1 MRMKRTAIANDTIE
15 ILEAGY
21 YIAPSGDRIN
31 IEREISSCL
40 DRTKY
45 YDPDLLSNI
54 QQEILASKP
63 QFSTTEFELYNETTL
78 TGIERTTKTQKFEKI
93 GVLNFASAKNAG
105 GGFLNG
111 SQAQEESL
119 ARSSALYKSL
129 LKCREYY
136 EFHRSHT
143 SLLYSDRIIYS
154 PNCPVLKNDAGILFD
169 RPYSVDFITSPA
181 PNAGAIEKN
190 QPQDMDKI
198 EETLRIRG
206 GKILSLATYNGC
218 DALILGAWGCG
229 VFRNNPATIAQMFAN
244 FLLPDGRFWGRFKSV
259 VFSVLDTT
267 KQQNIFAE
275 FEKHFAR

>member
-1 MRMKRTAIANDTIE
+1 MKRTAIANDTIE

-31 IEREISSCL
+31 IEREISFCL

-206 GKILSLATYNGC
+206 SKILSLATYNGC

-259 VFSVLDTT
+259 VFSVLDIT